1 MKFIETVFSYD
12 EGMSKECKRNGIIKQ
27 SRHTI
32 NVQHIVSYT
41 EWVGKL
47 IHEGKTGTQIID
59 INGNKYIDERSY
71 NDFIKYLSITK
82 PFV

>member
-1 MKFIETVFSYD
+1 MATPITVLDSANIAVTDNQY
-12 EGMSKECKRNGIIKQ
+12 
-27 SRHTI
+27 
-32 NVQHIVSYT
+32 IVSIT